1 MGFALGLAVSAY
13 FALVVVI
20 DIERHLIL
28 YSTSLFGALL
38 GLATGAA
45 RVGVAPSLLG
55 GLAGFLS
62 MLALFLLGGLFAAV
76 LGRMRGKPINEV
88 AFGFGDVL
96 LGGVIGLMVG
106 WPDIFRSLLITIF
119 SAGLFS
125 LIYVLAMLIQSR
137 YRIGSTLPYA
147 PFLILGAIATIFI

>member
-1 MGFALGLAVSAY
+1 
-13 FALVVVI
+13 
-20 DIERHLIL
+20 
-28 YSTSLFGALL
+28 
-38 GLATGAA
+38 
-45 RVGVAPSLLG
+45 
-55 GLAGFLS
+55 

-76 LGRMRGKPINEV
+76 LGRLRGKPINEV

-119 SAGLFS
+119 SAGMFS

-147 PFLILGAIATIFI
+147 PFLILGAIAAIFVFPP